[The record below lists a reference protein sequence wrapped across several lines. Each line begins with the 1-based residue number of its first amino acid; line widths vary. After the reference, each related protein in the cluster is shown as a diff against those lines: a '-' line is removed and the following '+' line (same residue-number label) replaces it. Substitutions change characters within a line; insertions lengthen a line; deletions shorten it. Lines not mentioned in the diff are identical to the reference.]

1 MVFISLNSHKEK
13 VWVIETNKE
22 NLKNVIVE
30 FVNSKQHNVTQKK
43 KGSTGYKYMVFP
55 VLHNYE
61 KVKLQGVDWH
71 GSALQ

>member
-43 KGSTGYKYMVFP
+43 MVNWLQIYGFP
-55 VLHNYE
+55 SLHNYE
-61 KVKLQGVDWH
+61 KVKLQRVDWH

>member
-30 FVNSKQHNVTQKK
+30 FVNSKQHNVTHKK
-43 KGSTGYKYMVFP
+43 MVNWLQINGFP
-55 VLHNYE
+55 SLQNYE

>member
-22 NLKNVIVE
+22 NLKNVIVD
-30 FVNSKQHNVTQKK
+30 FVNSKQHNVTHKK
-43 KGSTGYKYMVFP
+43 MVNWLQIYGFP
-55 VLHNYE
+55 SLHNHE

-71 GSALQ
+71 RSALQ

>member
-30 FVNSKQHNVTQKK
+30 FVNSKQHNVTHKK
-43 KGSTGYKYMVFP
+43 MVNWLQIYGFP
-55 VLHNYE
+55 SLHNYE

-71 GSALQ
+71 RSALQ